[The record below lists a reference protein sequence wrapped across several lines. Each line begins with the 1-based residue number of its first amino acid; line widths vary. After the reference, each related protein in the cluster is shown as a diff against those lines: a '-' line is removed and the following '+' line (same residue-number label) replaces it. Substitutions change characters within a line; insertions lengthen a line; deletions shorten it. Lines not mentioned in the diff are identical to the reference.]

1 MTDSIS
7 IRPAAD
13 RRIPAEFRLAGRL
26 VQPHLN
32 RVVSAEGAA
41 VQVEP
46 KVMQVLMLLVD
57 RAGQVVSKEDL
68 MASVW
73 EGVFVTEDV
82 LVRAVG
88 ELRKLF
94 EEGGTPP
101 SVIETIR
108 KRGYRLVAPV
118 VYDLASDLARRNA
131 PRPVSLP
138 PTSPAVPGRRIP
150 PMAVAAL
157 VVVGGLSLV
166 MSARRAARPT
176 PRFAPLTTLEGNE
189 FDPAVSPDGTRVAFA
204 WDGGREGPTDLYL
217 KMVGSEDRLRLTEN
231 DGSNRAPVWSPDG
244 ARLAYVRTR
253 DGVCDLMTV
262 SAVGGA
268 PRRLAPCAS
277 RRARVSWSPDGNWLA
292 VTRPFGRSGHSGRIG
307 LVSLAGGPARD
318 LTDEEGDFTDSSP
331 AFSPDGREI
340 AFLRWRTGNVGDLH
354 VMPASGGGVRRLTF
368 DDADVMGFTWIDAG
382 RRLLYSSNRAGMYS
396 LWSVAGARSSI
407 PRRRATV
414 PSWPT
419 RPGSTT

>member
-1 MTDSIS
+1 MTDVIPL
-7 IRPAAD
+7 RPSSD
-13 RRIPAEFRLAGRL
+13 RRASGEFRLAGRL
-26 VQPHLN
+26 VQPQLN
-32 RVVSAEGAA
+32 RVVSGESVA

-46 KVMQVLMLLVD
+46 KVMQVLLLLVD
-57 RAGQVVSKEDL
+57 RAGQVASKEDL
-68 MASVW
+68 LASVW

-88 ELRKLF
+88 ELRRLF
-94 EEGGTPP
+94 GDGSPP

-118 VYDLASDLARRNA
+118 VYDLPPDPARRSA
-131 PRPVSLP
+131 PRLASVSAAA
-138 PTSPAVPGRRIP
+138 PAVPARRIAA
-150 PMAVAAL
+150 MAVAAL
-157 VVVGGLSLV
+157 ALIGVLSLLL
-166 MSARRAARPT
+166 SARRGARPT

-244 ARLAYVRTR
+244 ARLAYVRSR
-253 DGVCDLMTV
+253 EGACDLMTV

-277 RRARVSWSPDGNWLA
+277 QRTRVSWSPDGKWLA

-307 LVSLAGGPARD
+307 LVSLGGGPPA
-318 LTDEEGDFTDSSP
+318 TSP
-331 AFSPDGREI
+331 P
-340 AFLRWRTGNVGDLH
+340 
-354 VMPASGGGVRRLTF
+354 
-368 DDADVMGFTWIDAG
+368 
-382 RRLLYSSNRAGMYS
+382 
-396 LWSVAGARSSI
+396 
-407 PRRRATV
+407 RRATSPTPRP
-414 PSWPT
+414 PSRRTAARSRSCDGAPT
-419 RPGSTT
+419 TWVTCTWCPRSRGRCAD